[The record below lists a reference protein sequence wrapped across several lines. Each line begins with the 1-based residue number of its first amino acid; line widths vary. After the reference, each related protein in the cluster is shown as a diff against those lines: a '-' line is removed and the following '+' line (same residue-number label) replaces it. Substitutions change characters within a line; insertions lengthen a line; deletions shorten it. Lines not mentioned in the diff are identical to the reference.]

1 MGGLDHQT
9 GFDTGILSALSDS
22 SLRPL
27 QFNLAVASLTW
38 RSRQLTV
45 CGQRLSSHSN
55 SRRHR
60 LCDEGARQDEC
71 EVFTQFVEIGEPI
84 MNASSNRSEIA
95 GVVTK
100 VQVRSGA
107 NEPFGSWQARLSTTV
122 ASFPGFVNAEVIP
135 PTPPL
140 QRDWVIVQRFR
151 SPEFLRAWRESAERR
166 LLWDEAKDLID
177 PEESAGPRDED
188 VGTPQLP
195 CRVTDV
201 ITTHLKAGK
210 DDEYLKWAQEI
221 QQAQARFPGYQGIYI
236 QPPSDIQQDFWTTL
250 LRFDTLGHLQDW
262 LASSERLQ
270 LLQRAEALIDR
281 EESHQLMSS
290 FAGWFPGGPEGVTI
304 PAVWK
309 QTMLVLLVLFPLV
322 MLEMRWLNPLF
333 IGWNPALATFIGN
346 ALTVSLLSWPLMP
359 IAIRGLGWWLSP
371 KRDAPAWTMAAGLGS
386 IAALYLLEVI
396 VLWRLM

>member
-1 MGGLDHQT
+1 
-9 GFDTGILSALSDS
+9 
-22 SLRPL
+22 
-27 QFNLAVASLTW
+27 
-38 RSRQLTV
+38 
-45 CGQRLSSHSN
+45 
-55 SRRHR
+55 

-84 MNASSNRSEIA
+84 MNASSNRSDIA

-151 SPEFLRAWRESAERR
+151 SPEFLRAWRESGERR

-201 ITTHLKAGK
+201 ITTRLKDGK

-250 LRFDTLGHLQDW
+250 LRFDTLVHLQDW
-262 LASSERLQ
+262 LTSSERLR
-270 LLQRAEALIDR
+270 LLQRAEPLIDR

-290 FAGWFPGGPEGVTI
+290 FAGWF
-304 PAVWK
+304 
-309 QTMLVLLVLFPLV
+309 LV

-333 IGWNPALATFIGN
+333 IGWNLALATFIGN

-396 VLWRLM
+396 VLWRLV